1 MFKYSIALN
10 VGLRTYLLC
19 SLLRKDSSGERVY
32 TLAVEIPSMVIR
44 YSLGSDKRL
53 LEKLPL
59 DPARSDMLVSKT
71 EVSGFVGLF

>member
-1 MFKYSIALN
+1 MLIYGQICYAHCYVKIAAE
-10 VGLRTYLLC
+10 
-19 SLLRKDSSGERVY
+19 SEY
-32 TLAVEIPSMVIR
+32 TPSMVIR

-71 EVSGFVGLF
+71 KSCMWKYMPC